1 MFIRFLLTKSL
12 KIGPP
17 FVLVRKWKKKATLG
31 VKETKWEFEV
41 GEQLVPRNLDSEGM
55 LESSANVRAR
65 NIWVLSKNG
74 FQTVLYLFKI
84 LGFHLKKTL
93 KIKTVNLSPP
103 VCRSQSQQKKRLSH
117 TLIILSYIA
126 YFLIFYQQHQSYLY
140 KHIKRVNISWI
151 IKEMQKKRLSY
162 SNLFPT
168 CICLYL

>member
-1 MFIRFLLTKSL
+1 MFIRFLLMKSL

-17 FVLVRKWKKKATLG
+17 FVLVRKWKKKETLG

-65 NIWVLSKNG
+65 NIWVLSKND

-103 VCRSQSQQKKRLSH
+103 VCKSQSQQKTTFITYFNYSVLHCLFSISN
-117 TLIILSYIA
+117 TNLIYTSILKE
-126 YFLIFYQQHQSYLY
+126 LIYHG
-140 KHIKRVNISWI
+140 
-151 IKEMQKKRLSY
+151 
-162 SNLFPT
+162 
-168 CICLYL
+168 